1 MPPRVAVE
9 EGGKRVNGGMDQ
21 TSHSEG
27 PRAQRQAPPLR
38 IAPFYPTALHHG
50 TPILGLHRRTG
61 LGGRSI
67 SHVSGGMRASCGVSC
82 FERFHLCG
90 FRTGLSNFP
99 ETFQDPG

>member
-61 LGGRSI
+61 LGGEEHFPRVRG
-67 SHVSGGMRASCGVSC
+67 HEGVLW
-82 FERFHLCG
+82 RFL
-90 FRTGLSNFP
+90 FRTVPFVRFP
-99 ETFQDPG
+99 NWSI